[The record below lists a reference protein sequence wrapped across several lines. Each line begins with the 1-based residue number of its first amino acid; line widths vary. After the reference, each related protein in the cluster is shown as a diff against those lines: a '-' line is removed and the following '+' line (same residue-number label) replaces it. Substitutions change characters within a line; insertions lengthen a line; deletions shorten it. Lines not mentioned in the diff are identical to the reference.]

1 MILRVKLMTSL
12 VALMTLLSFCISA
25 SASATG
31 TDVTI
36 KSSVKSNEATF
47 TGQIINSRTYV
58 NLIGLLNCLPYLVN
72 SKAMS
77 FNSET
82 KTLNIYNN
90 DFASNPTPL
99 LQFHVGDNF
108 FYAGTEKI
116 KIDTKIL
123 LVNNRIYIP
132 LKPVTTYYNLNVTF
146 DQKIK
151 TITVTK

>member
-1 MILRVKLMTSL
+1 MILRVKLMISL
-12 VALMTLLSFCISA
+12 VMLMTLLSFCISA

-36 KSSVKSNEATF
+36 KSSVKREATF
-47 TGQIINSRTYV
+47 TGQIINNRTYV
-58 NLIGLLNCLPYLVN
+58 NLIGLLSCLPYLVN

-77 FNSET
+77 FISET
-82 KTLNIYNN
+82 KTLNIYNS
-90 DFASNPTPL
+90 DFVSNPTPL
-99 LQFHVGDNF
+99 LQFHVGDDF
-108 FYAGTEKI
+108 FYSGKEKI
-116 KIDTKIL
+116 EMDTKIL

-151 TITVTK
+151 TIIVTK